1 MTLDHQDLPVILD
14 QLETQVDQE
23 IQVTKVSLD
32 SQVLKVELEML
43 VSQELQ
49 ERLVSKDWLAALD
62 LLEPL
67 DSQDQ

>member
-1 MTLDHQDLPVILD
+1 MTQDHQDRPVILD

-23 IQVTKVSLD
+23 IQVTKVNLD
-32 SQVLKVELEML
+32 SQVLKAQLAML

-49 ERLVSKDWLAALD
+49 EQLVSKDWLAALD

-67 DSQDQ
+67 DSRDQ